1 MGFFN
6 KNKKEKVEVNW
17 IQLNDI
23 NFLDKIKEESKTKP
37 QLIFKHST
45 RCSISSMALNRF
57 ESNFNLIADKVDAY
71 YLDLI
76 AFRDVSNEIANKFN
90 VFHQSPQILLIKNGE
105 CLYDA
110 SHNSIRVDSILKTLD

>member
-6 KNKKEKVEVNW
+6 KKKKEKVEVSW

-37 QLIFKHST
+37 QVIFKHST

-57 ESNFNLIADKVDAY
+57 ESDFDLIADKVDAHY
-71 YLDLI
+71 FDLI
-76 AFRDVSNEIANKFN
+76 AFREISNEIAHKFN

-105 CLYDA
+105 CVYDA
-110 SHNSIRVDSILKTLD
+110 SHNSIRVEEVSNSL